1 MNAATRTALAKARA
15 AEARIATYAAHSV
28 DLAYLRNI
36 AGKLSDAMDALE
48 RELSAPVAGR
58 EALEGMLYL
67 GDLEP
72 SDAAPV
78 LTFTE
83 FQARRVAR

>member
-1 MNAATRTALAKARA
+1 MSAAIRLALANARA
-15 AEARIATYAAHSV
+15 AEARIAAYARDSV

-36 AGKLSDAMDALE
+36 AGKLSQAMEALE
-48 RELSAPVAGR
+48 RELSAPPVAGR
-58 EALEGMLYL
+58 EPLEGMLYL

-72 SDAAPV
+72 SDVAPV

-83 FQARRVAR
+83 FQARRAA